1 MRLCVLSDTHIPDRY
16 EELPAVLT
24 REIQDADMVIHAGDF
39 TSVDCYEHIR
49 SLNPNIKAVLG
60 NIDAFELASRLK
72 EKEVFTV
79 EKFKIGLMHGFGKP
93 ESILDNVK
101 KTFRDTCDLVIYGHA
116 HEPFCEKIG
125 KTLYFNPGSPTDKIF
140 STYNAYGIITIDTK
154 IDAKII
160 RIPS

>member
-16 EELPAVLT
+16 EGLPAILT
-24 REIQDADMVIHAGDF
+24 KEIQEADMVIHAGDF
-39 TSVDCYEHIR
+39 TSIECYELIR
-49 SLNPNIKAVLG
+49 SLNSNLKAVLG
-60 NIDAFELASRLK
+60 NIDAHALAAILK
-72 EKEVFTV
+72 DKEVFTV
-79 EKFKIGLMHGFGKP
+79 EKFKVGVMHGFGKP

-125 KTLYFNPGSPTDKIF
+125 KTLFFNPGSPTDKIF
-140 STYNAYGIITIDTK
+140 ATTNAFGIITIDTK

-160 RIPS
+160 RLPS